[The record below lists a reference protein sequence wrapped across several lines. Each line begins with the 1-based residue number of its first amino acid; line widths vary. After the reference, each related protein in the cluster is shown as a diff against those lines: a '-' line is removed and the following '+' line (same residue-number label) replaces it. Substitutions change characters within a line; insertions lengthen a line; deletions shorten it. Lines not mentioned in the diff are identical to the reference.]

1 MPKLNEL
8 LKGID
13 AKVYPALEIEITGIA
28 YNSRK
33 VEAGNIFV
41 ALKGL
46 KDDGKNYIQEAKEK
60 GAVAIV
66 TEEKIDSPLPLI
78 LVSDCRLALAQLAIN
93 FYRHPSEELLLIGV
107 TGTNGKTTVT
117 YLIESILNSAGEKT
131 ALLGTIN
138 YRIGKE
144 IFSSGLTTPE
154 SVDLQRI
161 FAEIRNKNIK
171 NVIMEVSSHALSQK
185 RIYGCNFDIAIY
197 TNLSL
202 EHLDFHQTMENYFLA
217 KTKLFTEMS
226 SEIKKNFPKFA
237 IINLDCPWGEKII
250 DLVKTPV
257 ITYSIKKKSDFRA
270 NEIKLEEKG
279 SSFILTTSQ
288 GKYSVSLPLFGKY
301 NISNALAALAAT
313 NALGID
319 LEKVISTLPEVT
331 SIPGRLERIDLGQ
344 PFTVVV
350 DYAHTP
356 DALKNVLVTL
366 GELKKGRIITVFG
379 CGGDRDRSKRPLMGE
394 IAAQLSDKVIITTD
408 NPRSEKPE
416 EIALDIE
423 VGIRRIGKDNYQVIP
438 DRKEA
443 IKEALFSAEAD
454 DLVLIAGKGH
464 ENYQI
469 FADHTI
475 HFSDREIVAEFLCGV
490 SSWKKS

>member
-8 LKGID
+8 LTGID
-13 AKVYPALEIEITGIA
+13 TKIYPSLETEITGIA
-28 YNSRK
+28 YDSRK

-46 KDDGKNYIQEAKEK
+46 KDDGKNYIQEVKEK
-60 GAVAIV
+60 GAVAIA
-66 TEEKIDSPLPLI
+66 TEEKIDTPLPLI
-78 LVSDCRLALAQLAIN
+78 LVSDCRLALAQLAAN
-93 FYRHPSEELLLIGV
+93 FYGHPSEELLLIGV

-144 IFSSGLTTPE
+144 VFSSGLTTPE
-154 SVDLQRI
+154 SADLQRI
-161 FAEIRNKNIK
+161 LAEIREKNIK

-197 TNLSL
+197 TNLSP

-226 SEIKKNFPKFA
+226 SGVKKNFPKFA

-250 DLVKTPV
+250 DLVKIPV

-270 NEIKLEEKG
+270 DEIKLEEKG
-279 SSFILTTSQ
+279 ISFILTTPQ
-288 GKYSVSLPLFGKY
+288 GKYSVYLPLLGKY

-319 LEKVISTLPEVT
+319 LEKIIPALGRVN

-344 PFTVVV
+344 PFAIVV

-366 GELKKGRIITVFG
+366 GELKKGQIITVFG

-416 EIALDIE
+416 KIALDIE
-423 VGIRRIGKDNYQVIP
+423 VGIRRIGKDNYQVIL

-443 IKEALFSAEAD
+443 IKEALLRAGAD
-454 DLVLIAGKGH
+454 DLVLVAGKGH

-469 FADHTI
+469 FAGHTI
-475 HFSDREIVAEFLCGV
+475 HFSDKEVVAELLPGV
-490 SSWKKS
+490 NSWKKS